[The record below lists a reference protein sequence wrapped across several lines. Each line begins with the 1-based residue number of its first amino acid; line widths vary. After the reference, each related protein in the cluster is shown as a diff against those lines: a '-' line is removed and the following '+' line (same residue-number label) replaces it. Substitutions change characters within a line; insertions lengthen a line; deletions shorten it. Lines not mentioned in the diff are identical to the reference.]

1 MLLTTSS
8 CFKFV
13 GSLQSKKFKFEK
25 NKLQTLHNTSE
36 KIETW
41 ITFVSMY
48 FKGRNKSN
56 GFLAQDDNLKLF

>member
-36 KIETW
+36 KIET
-41 ITFVSMY
+41 
-48 FKGRNKSN
+48 
-56 GFLAQDDNLKLF
+56 